1 MAEKNFVE
9 PRAELAVGTRHAG
22 FTVTAVEPLR
32 ELSGCAYVMRHD
44 ATGARA
50 LWLACAD
57 VNKAFAI
64 SFKTPPAGGRTPSRR
79 RPRP

>member
-57 VNKAFAI
+57 VNKALAI
-64 SFKTPPAGGRTPSRR
+64 SFKTPPKDDRGA
-79 RPRP
+79 